1 MIVAIIIVFGIACIF
16 IAFDEY
22 NNNKNIETER

>member
-22 NNNKNIETER
+22 NNNNIETER